1 MSDDARTPAASVIVS
16 TYNAPRALEVI
27 LHRLCGGSHRPAEIV
42 VADDGSTEDT
52 AAMIRSFEPPAGTRI
67 KHCWHPDE
75 GFRKTRILNESVARA
90 TCPYLVFLD
99 GDCLPHARWL
109 EDHLRLAEP
118 GAFVQGRRAFIPERF
133 VDAVLE
139 GRTTIPRLLRRGRLS
154 GIFKAIRL
162 PIPRIRRDRDLYGL
176 LGCNLAM
183 WREDVVRING
193 FDEAFEGWGI
203 GEDSDLC
210 VRLYNL
216 GIERKMVHGRALVYH
231 RDHPELPR
239 DHVPESLARLQRSI
253 DLGLTRC
260 DAGLDRHPQFAA

>member
-1 MSDDARTPAASVIVS
+1 MSGETGTPAASVIVS
-16 TYNAPRALEVI
+16 TYNAPRSLEAI
-27 LHRLCGGSHRPAEIV
+27 LHRLCAGSRRPEEIV
-42 VADDGSTEDT
+42 VADDGSTDAT
-52 AAMIRSFEPPAGTRI
+52 AAMIRSFAPPAGTRI
-67 KHCWHPDE
+67 KHCWHADE
-75 GFRKTRILNESVARA
+75 GFRKTRILNESVAHA
-90 TCPYLVFLD
+90 TGAYLVFLD
-99 GDCLPHARWL
+99 GDCLPHPRWL

-133 VDAVLE
+133 VEAVLD
-139 GRTTIPRLLRRGRLS
+139 GRTTIPKLLRRGRLS
-154 GIFKAIRL
+154 GIFKAVRL
-162 PIPRIRRDRDLYGL
+162 PVPRIRRDHDLYGL

-183 WREDVVRING
+183 WRDDVVRING

-216 GIERKMVHGRALVYH
+216 GVERRMVHGRALVYH
-231 RDHPELPR
+231 LDHPELPR

-260 DAGLDRHPQFAA
+260 EAGLDRHPSPSP

>member
-1 MSDDARTPAASVIVS
+1 MSRDALTRDASVIVS
-16 TYNAPRALEVI
+16 TYNAPRSLEAI
-27 LHRLCGGSHRPAEIV
+27 LQRLCAGSRAPEEII
-42 VADDGSTEDT
+42 VADDGSTEST
-52 AAMIRSFEPPAGTRI
+52 AAMIRSFAPPPGTRI
-67 KHCWHPDE
+67 RHCWHADE
-75 GFRKTRILNESVARA
+75 GFRKTRILNESVAHA
-90 TCPYLVFLD
+90 TGGYLVFLD
-99 GDCLPHARWL
+99 GDCLPHPRWL

-118 GAFVQGRRAFIPERF
+118 GTFVQGRRAFVPERF
-133 VDAVLE
+133 VDPVLD
-139 GRTTIPRLLRRGRLS
+139 GLTTIPRLLRRGRLS

-162 PIPRIRRDRDLYGL
+162 PVPRIRRDRDLYGL

-203 GEDSDLC
+203 EDSDLC

-231 RDHPELPR
+231 LDHPELPR

-253 DLGLTRC
+253 DENLTC
-260 DAGLDRHPQFAA
+260 CEIGLDRHPSPSP